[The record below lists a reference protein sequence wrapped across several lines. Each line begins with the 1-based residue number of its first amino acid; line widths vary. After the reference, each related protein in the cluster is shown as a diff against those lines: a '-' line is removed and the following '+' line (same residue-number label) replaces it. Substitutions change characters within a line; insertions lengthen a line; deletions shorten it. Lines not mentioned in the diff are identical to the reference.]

1 MEHSSGLIQSTPPTD
16 FWDFHTHQRGSF
28 ALYSCDLLREEVP
41 SKADCPYLSVG
52 LHPWS
57 LPRDVSSPTVE
68 IALDQLNKLAR
79 EGRIVA
85 VGEVGW
91 DAHSPAA
98 MDYQQ
103 QLVEAQWQIAE
114 ENRLPMVLHVVKRWQ
129 ELEYFIRRSH
139 PTIPLIVHGFRGK
152 APLAQRLLQL
162 GVWLSFGQYYNRES
176 LCEAWKAGRLLLET
190 DDSSLSIEA
199 IYRAVA
205 EDLGIDLSLLRDR
218 LTGVAHQLFRVEKL
232 S

>member
-1 MEHSSGLIQSTPPTD
+1 MD

-28 ALYSCDLLREEVP
+28 ALCSCDLLREEVP
-41 SKADCPYLSVG
+41 LIADCPYLSVG

-57 LPRDVSSPTVE
+57 LPKEVSSPTVE
-68 IALDQLNKLAR
+68 VALDQLNKLAQ

-85 VGEVGW
+85 VGEAGW
-91 DAHSPAA
+91 DAHSLAA

-114 ENRLPMVLHVVKRWQ
+114 ENRLPMILHVVKRWQ
-129 ELEYFIRRSH
+129 ELEYFIHRSR
-139 PTIPLIVHGFRGK
+139 PTVPLIVHGFRGK
-152 APLAQRLLQL
+152 APLAQRLLHL
-162 GVWLSFGQYYNRES
+162 GVWLSLGRYYNRES

-190 DDSSLSIEA
+190 DDSFLPIAS

-218 LTGVAHQLFRVEKL
+218 LTGIAHQLFRVEKL
-232 S
+232 P

>member
-1 MEHSSGLIQSTPPTD
+1 MD
-16 FWDFHTHQRGSF
+16 FWDFHSHQRGRF
-28 ALYSCDLLREEVP
+28 ALCSCDLLREEVP
-41 SKADCPYLSVG
+41 PIADCPYLSVG

-57 LPRDVSSPTVE
+57 LPLEVSSPTVE
-68 IALDQLNKLAR
+68 MALEQLNKLAR

-85 VGEVGW
+85 VGEAGW

-162 GVWLSFGQYYNRES
+162 GVWLSFGRYYNRES
-176 LCEAWKAGRLLLET
+176 LYEAWKAGRLLLET

-218 LTGVAHQLFRVEKL
+218 LTGIAHQIFRVGSL

>member
-1 MEHSSGLIQSTPPTD
+1 MD

-28 ALYSCDLLREEVP
+28 ALCSCDLLREEVP
-41 SKADCPYLSVG
+41 LIADCPYLSVG

-57 LPRDVSSPTVE
+57 LPKEVSSPTVE
-68 IALDQLNKLAR
+68 VALDQLNKLAQ

-85 VGEVGW
+85 VGEAGW
-91 DAHSPAA
+91 DAHSSAA

-129 ELEYFIRRSH
+129 ELECFIRRSH
-139 PTIPLIVHGFRGK
+139 PTVPLIVHGFRGK

-190 DDSSLSIEA
+190 DDSSLPIASI
-199 IYRAVA
+199 YQAVA

-218 LTGVAHQLFRVEKL
+218 LTGIAHQLFRVEKL

>member
-1 MEHSSGLIQSTPPTD
+1 MEYSSGLTRPNSSMD
-16 FWDFHTHQRGSF
+16 FWDFHSHQRGRF
-28 ALYSCDLLREEVP
+28 ALCSCDLLREEVP
-41 SKADCPYLSVG
+41 PIADCPYLSVG

-57 LPRDVSSPTVE
+57 LPREVSSPTVE
-68 IALDQLNKLAR
+68 MALEQLNKLAQ

-85 VGEVGW
+85 VGEAGW
-91 DAHSPAA
+91 DAHSSAA

-114 ENRLPMVLHVVKRWQ
+114 ENRLPMILHVVKRWQ

-162 GVWLSFGQYYNRES
+162 GVWLSFGRYYNRES
-176 LCEAWKAGRLLLET
+176 LYEAWKAGRLLLET
-190 DDSSLSIEA
+190 DDSSLPITSI
-199 IYRAVA
+199 YQAVA
-205 EDLGIDLSLLRDR
+205 EDLEIDLSLLRDR
-218 LTGVAHQLFRVEKL
+218 LTGIAHQLFRAGSL

>member
-1 MEHSSGLIQSTPPTD
+1 MEHSSGLIQSTPPMD

-28 ALYSCDLLREEVP
+28 SLCSCDLLREEVP
-41 SKADCPYLSVG
+41 PIADCPYLSVG
-52 LHPWS
+52 LHPWF
-57 LPRDVSSPTVE
+57 LPKEVSSPTVE
-68 IALDQLNKLAR
+68 VALEQLNKLAR

-162 GVWLSFGQYYNRES
+162 GVWLSFGRYYHKES
-176 LCEAWKAGRLLLET
+176 LCKAWEAGRLLLET

-199 IYRAVA
+199 IYQAVA
-205 EDLGIDLSLLRDR
+205 EDLGIDLSLLCDR
-218 LTGVAHQLFRVEKL
+218 LTGIAHQLFRVGSL

>member
-1 MEHSSGLIQSTPPTD
+1 MD

-28 ALYSCDLLREEVP
+28 ALCSCDLLREEVP
-41 SKADCPYLSVG
+41 LIADCPYLSVG

-57 LPRDVSSPTVE
+57 LPREVSSPTVE
-68 IALDQLNKLAR
+68 VALDQLNKLAQ

-85 VGEVGW
+85 VGEAGW
-91 DAHSPAA
+91 DAHSLAA

-114 ENRLPMVLHVVKRWQ
+114 ENRLPMILHVVKRWQ
-129 ELEYFIRRSH
+129 ELEYFIHRSR

-152 APLAQRLLQL
+152 APLAQRLLHL
-162 GVWLSFGQYYNRES
+162 GVWLSLGRYYNRES

-190 DDSSLSIEA
+190 DDSSLPIASI
-199 IYRAVA
+199 YQAVA

-218 LTGVAHQLFRVEKL
+218 LTGIAHQLFRVENL

>member
-1 MEHSSGLIQSTPPTD
+1 MD
-16 FWDFHTHQRGSF
+16 FWDFHSHQRGRF
-28 ALYSCDLLREEVP
+28 ALCSCDLLREEVP
-41 SKADCPYLSVG
+41 PIADCPYLSVG

-57 LPRDVSSPTVE
+57 LPLEVSSPTVE
-68 IALDQLNKLAR
+68 MALEQLNKLAR

-85 VGEVGW
+85 VGEAGW

-162 GVWLSFGQYYNRES
+162 GVWLSFGRYYNRES
-176 LCEAWKAGRLLLET
+176 LYEAWKAGRLLLET

-218 LTGVAHQLFRVEKL
+218 LTGVAHQIFRVGSL

>member
-1 MEHSSGLIQSTPPTD
+1 MD

-28 ALYSCDLLREEVP
+28 ALCSCDLLREEVP
-41 SKADCPYLSVG
+41 PIADCPYLSVG

-57 LPRDVSSPTVE
+57 LPKEVSSPTVE
-68 IALDQLNKLAR
+68 VALDQLNKLAQ

-85 VGEVGW
+85 VGEAGW
-91 DAHSPAA
+91 DALSSAA

-129 ELEYFIRRSH
+129 ELEYFIRRSR
-139 PTIPLIVHGFRGK
+139 PTVPLIVHGFRGK
-152 APLAQRLLQL
+152 APLAQRLLHL
-162 GVWLSFGQYYNRES
+162 GVWLSLGRYYNRES

-190 DDSSLSIEA
+190 DDSSLPIASI
-199 IYRAVA
+199 YQAVA

-218 LTGVAHQLFRVEKL
+218 LTGIAHQLFRVENL

>member
-1 MEHSSGLIQSTPPTD
+1 MD
-16 FWDFHTHQRGSF
+16 FWDFHSHQRRRFS
-28 ALYSCDLLREEVP
+28 LCSCDLLREEVP

-57 LPRDVSSPTVE
+57 LPREVSSPTVK

-85 VGEVGW
+85 VGEAGW

-103 QLVEAQWQIAE
+103 QLVEVQWQIAE

-129 ELEYFIRRSH
+129 ELEFFIRRSH
-139 PTIPLIVHGFRGK
+139 PTVPLIVHGFRGK
-152 APLAQRLLQL
+152 APLAQRLLHL
-162 GVWLSFGQYYNRES
+162 GVWLSLGRYYNRES

-190 DDSSLSIEA
+190 DDSCLPIAS

-218 LTGVAHQLFRVEKL
+218 LTGIAHQLFRVGSL

>member
-1 MEHSSGLIQSTPPTD
+1 MD

-28 ALYSCDLLREEVP
+28 ALCSCDLLREEVP
-41 SKADCPYLSVG
+41 LIADCPYLSVG

-57 LPRDVSSPTVE
+57 LPKEVSSPTVE
-68 IALDQLNKLAR
+68 VALDQLNKLAQ

-85 VGEVGW
+85 VGEAGW
-91 DAHSPAA
+91 DAHSSAA

-129 ELEYFIRRSH
+129 ELECFIRRSH
-139 PTIPLIVHGFRGK
+139 PTVPLIVHGFRGK
-152 APLAQRLLQL
+152 APLEQRLLQL

-190 DDSSLSIEA
+190 DDSSLPIASI
-199 IYRAVA
+199 YQAVA

-218 LTGVAHQLFRVEKL
+218 LTGIAHQLFRVEKL

>member
-1 MEHSSGLIQSTPPTD
+1 MEHSSGLIQSTPPMD
-16 FWDFHTHQRGSF
+16 FWDFHTHQGGRF
-28 ALYSCDLLREEVP
+28 ALCSCDLLREEVP

-57 LPRDVSSPTVE
+57 LPKEVSSPTVE
-68 IALDQLNKLAR
+68 TALGQLNKLAR

-85 VGEVGW
+85 VGEAGW
-91 DAHSPAA
+91 DALSPAA

-114 ENRLPMVLHVVKRWQ
+114 ENRLPMILHVVKRWQ
-129 ELEYFIRRSH
+129 ELEYFIHRSR
-139 PTIPLIVHGFRGK
+139 PTVPLIVHGFRGK

-176 LCEAWKAGRLLLET
+176 LCEAWKEGRLLLET
-190 DDSSLSIEA
+190 DDSSLPIASI
-199 IYRAVA
+199 YQAVA
-205 EDLGIDLSLLRDR
+205 EDLEIDLSLLCDR
-218 LTGVAHQLFRVEKL
+218 LTGVAHQLFRAGSL

>member
-1 MEHSSGLIQSTPPTD
+1 MD

-28 ALYSCDLLREEVP
+28 ALCSCDLLREEVP
-41 SKADCPYLSVG
+41 LIADCPYLSVG

-57 LPRDVSSPTVE
+57 LPKEVSSPTVE
-68 IALDQLNKLAR
+68 VALDQLNKLAQ

-85 VGEVGW
+85 VGEAGW
-91 DAHSPAA
+91 DAHSLAA

-114 ENRLPMVLHVVKRWQ
+114 ENRLPMILHVVKRWQ
-129 ELEYFIRRSH
+129 ELEYFIRRSR
-139 PTIPLIVHGFRGK
+139 PTVPLIVHGFRGK
-152 APLAQRLLQL
+152 APLAQRLLHL
-162 GVWLSFGQYYNRES
+162 GVWLSLGRYYNRES

-190 DDSSLSIEA
+190 DDSFLPIASI
-199 IYRAVA
+199 YQAVS

-218 LTGVAHQLFRVEKL
+218 LTGIAHQLFRVENL

>member
-1 MEHSSGLIQSTPPTD
+1 MD

-28 ALYSCDLLREEVP
+28 ALCSCDLLREEVP
-41 SKADCPYLSVG
+41 PIADCPYLSVG

-57 LPRDVSSPTVE
+57 LPKEVSSPTVE
-68 IALDQLNKLAR
+68 VALDQLNKLAQ

-85 VGEVGW
+85 VGEAGW
-91 DAHSPAA
+91 DAHSLAA

-114 ENRLPMVLHVVKRWQ
+114 ENRLPMILHVVKRWQ
-129 ELEYFIRRSH
+129 ELEYFIHRSR
-139 PTIPLIVHGFRGK
+139 PTVPLIVHGFRGK

-176 LCEAWKAGRLLLET
+176 LCEAWKVGRLLLET
-190 DDSSLSIEA
+190 DDSSLPIASI
-199 IYRAVA
+199 YQAVA
-205 EDLGIDLSLLRDR
+205 EDLGIDLSLLCDR
-218 LTGVAHQLFRVEKL
+218 LTGIAHQLFRVENL

>member
-1 MEHSSGLIQSTPPTD
+1 MD

-28 ALYSCDLLREEVP
+28 ALCSCDLLREEVP
-41 SKADCPYLSVG
+41 PIADCPYLSVG

-57 LPRDVSSPTVE
+57 LPKEVSSPPVE
-68 IALDQLNKLAR
+68 VALDQLNKLAQ

-85 VGEVGW
+85 VGEAGW

-114 ENRLPMVLHVVKRWQ
+114 ENRLPMILHVVKRWQ
-129 ELEYFIRRSH
+129 ELEYFIHRSR
-139 PTIPLIVHGFRGK
+139 PTVPLIVHGFRGK

-176 LCEAWKAGRLLLET
+176 LCEAWKVGRLLLET
-190 DDSSLSIEA
+190 DDSSLPIASI
-199 IYRAVA
+199 YQAVA

-218 LTGVAHQLFRVEKL
+218 LTGIAHQLFRVENL

>member
-1 MEHSSGLIQSTPPTD
+1 MD
-16 FWDFHTHQRGSF
+16 FLDFHTHQRGSF
-28 ALYSCDLLREEVP
+28 SLCSCDLLREEVP
-41 SKADCPYLSVG
+41 PIADCPYLSVG
-52 LHPWS
+52 LLPWF
-57 LPRDVSSPTVE
+57 LPKEVSSPTVE
-68 IALDQLNKLAR
+68 VALDQLNKLAQ

-85 VGEVGW
+85 VGEAGW
-91 DAHSPAA
+91 DAHSLAA

-129 ELEYFIRRSH
+129 ELEYFIHRSR
-139 PTIPLIVHGFRGK
+139 PTVPLIVHGFRGK

-176 LCEAWKAGRLLLET
+176 LCEAWKVGRLLLET
-190 DDSSLSIEA
+190 DDSSLPIASI
-199 IYRAVA
+199 YQAVA

-218 LTGVAHQLFRVEKL
+218 LTGIAHQLFRVEKL

>member
-1 MEHSSGLIQSTPPTD
+1 MD
-16 FWDFHTHQRGSF
+16 FRDFHSHQRGRF
-28 ALYSCDLLREEVP
+28 ALCSCDLLREEVP

-57 LPRDVSSPTVE
+57 LPREVSSPTVK

-85 VGEVGW
+85 VGEAGW
-91 DAHSPAA
+91 DAHSLAA

-114 ENRLPMVLHVVKRWQ
+114 EYRLPMVLHVVKRWQ

-152 APLAQRLLQL
+152 APLAQQLLQR
-162 GVWLSFGQYYNRES
+162 GVWLSFGRYYNRES
-176 LCEAWKAGRLLLET
+176 LYEAWKAGRLLLET
-190 DDSSLSIEA
+190 DDSSLPIET

-205 EDLGIDLSLLRDR
+205 EDLGVDLSVLCDR
-218 LTGVAHQLFRVEKL
+218 LTGVAHQLVRAENL

>member
-1 MEHSSGLIQSTPPTD
+1 MEHSSALIQPKSSMD
-16 FWDFHTHQRGSF
+16 FWDFHSHQRRRFS
-28 ALYSCDLLREEVP
+28 LCSCDLLREEVP

-57 LPRDVSSPTVE
+57 LPREVSSPTVK

-85 VGEVGW
+85 VGEAGW
-91 DAHSPAA
+91 DAHSLAA

-139 PTIPLIVHGFRGK
+139 PTVPLIVHGFRGK
-152 APLAQRLLQL
+152 ALLAQRLLQL
-162 GVWLSFGQYYNRES
+162 GVWLSFGRYYNRES

-190 DDSSLSIEA
+190 DDSSLPIASI
-199 IYRAVA
+199 YQAVA

-218 LTGVAHQLFRVEKL
+218 LSGIAHQLFRAGSL

>member
-1 MEHSSGLIQSTPPTD
+1 MELSSALIQSNSSMD
-16 FWDFHTHQRGSF
+16 FWDFHSHQRRRF
-28 ALYSCDLLREEVP
+28 ALCSCDLLREEVP

-57 LPRDVSSPTVE
+57 LPKAVSSPPVE
-68 IALDQLNKLAR
+68 VALDQLNKLAQ

-85 VGEVGW
+85 VGEAGW
-91 DAHSPAA
+91 DAHSSAA

-114 ENRLPMVLHVVKRWQ
+114 ENRLPMILHVVKRWQ
-129 ELEYFIRRSH
+129 ELEYFIRRSR
-139 PTIPLIVHGFRGK
+139 PTVPLIVHGFRGK
-152 APLAQRLLQL
+152 APLAQRLLHL
-162 GVWLSFGQYYNRES
+162 GVWLSLGRYYNRES

-190 DDSSLSIEA
+190 DDSSLPIASI
-199 IYRAVA
+199 YQAVA

-218 LTGVAHQLFRVEKL
+218 LTGIAHQLFRVEKL
-232 S
+232 P

>member
-1 MEHSSGLIQSTPPTD
+1 MD

-28 ALYSCDLLREEVP
+28 SLCSCDLLREEVP
-41 SKADCPYLSVG
+41 PIADCPYLSVG

-57 LPRDVSSPTVE
+57 LPKEVSSPIVE
-68 IALDQLNKLAR
+68 VALDQLNKLAQ

-85 VGEVGW
+85 VGEAGW
-91 DAHSPAA
+91 DAHSLAA

-129 ELEYFIRRSH
+129 ELEYFIRRSR
-139 PTIPLIVHGFRGK
+139 PTVPLIVHGFRGK
-152 APLAQRLLQL
+152 APLAQRLLHL
-162 GVWLSFGQYYNRES
+162 GVWLSLGRYYNRES
-176 LCEAWKAGRLLLET
+176 LCEAWKAERLLLET
-190 DDSSLSIEA
+190 DDSSLPIASI
-199 IYRAVA
+199 YQAVA

-218 LTGVAHQLFRVEKL
+218 LTGIAHQLFRVEKL

>member
-1 MEHSSGLIQSTPPTD
+1 MD
-16 FWDFHTHQRGSF
+16 FWDFHSHQRRRF
-28 ALYSCDLLREEVP
+28 ALCSCDLLREEVP

-57 LPRDVSSPTVE
+57 LPKDVSSPPVE
-68 IALDQLNKLAR
+68 VALDQLNKLAQ

-85 VGEVGW
+85 VGEAGW
-91 DAHSPAA
+91 DAHSSAA

-114 ENRLPMVLHVVKRWQ
+114 ENRLPMILHVVKRWQ
-129 ELEYFIRRSH
+129 ELEYFIRRSR
-139 PTIPLIVHGFRGK
+139 PTVPLIVHGFRGK
-152 APLAQRLLQL
+152 APLAQRLLHL
-162 GVWLSFGQYYNRES
+162 GVWLSLGRYYNRES

-190 DDSSLSIEA
+190 DDSFLPIASI
-199 IYRAVA
+199 YQAVA

-218 LTGVAHQLFRVEKL
+218 LTGIAHQLFRVEKL
-232 S
+232 P

>member
-1 MEHSSGLIQSTPPTD
+1 MD
-16 FWDFHTHQRGSF
+16 FWDFHSHQRRRF
-28 ALYSCDLLREEVP
+28 ALCSCDLLREEVP
-41 SKADCPYLSVG
+41 SKADCPHLSVG

-57 LPRDVSSPTVE
+57 LPEDVSSPSVK

-91 DAHSPAA
+91 DAHSPASV
-98 MDYQQ
+98 DYQQ

-129 ELEYFIRRSH
+129 ELECFIRRSR
-139 PTIPLIVHGFRGK
+139 PTVPLIVHGFRGK
-152 APLAQRLLQL
+152 APLAQRLLHL
-162 GVWLSFGQYYNRES
+162 GVWLSFGRYYNRES

-190 DDSSLSIEA
+190 DDSSLPIASI
-199 IYRAVA
+199 YQAVA
-205 EDLGIDLSLLRDR
+205 EDLEIDLSLLRDR
-218 LTGVAHQLFRVEKL
+218 LTGIAHQLFRVEKL
-232 S
+232 P

>member
-1 MEHSSGLIQSTPPTD
+1 MD

-28 ALYSCDLLREEVP
+28 ALCSCDLLREEVP
-41 SKADCPYLSVG
+41 LIADCPYLSVG

-57 LPRDVSSPTVE
+57 LPKEVSSPTVE
-68 IALDQLNKLAR
+68 VALDQLNKLAQ

-85 VGEVGW
+85 VGEAGW
-91 DAHSPAA
+91 DAHSLAA

-129 ELEYFIRRSH
+129 ELEYFIHRSR
-139 PTIPLIVHGFRGK
+139 PTVPLIVHGFRGK
-152 APLAQRLLQL
+152 APLAQRLLHL
-162 GVWLSFGQYYNRES
+162 GVWLSLGRYYNRES

-190 DDSSLSIEA
+190 DDSFLPIAS

-218 LTGVAHQLFRVEKL
+218 LTGIAHQLFRVEKL
-232 S
+232 P

>member
-1 MEHSSGLIQSTPPTD
+1 MD

-28 ALYSCDLLREEVP
+28 SLCSCDLLREEVP
-41 SKADCPYLSVG
+41 PIADCPYLSVG
-52 LHPWS
+52 LHPWF
-57 LPRDVSSPTVE
+57 LPKEVSSPPVE
-68 IALDQLNKLAR
+68 VALDQLNKLAR

-85 VGEVGW
+85 VGEAGW

-129 ELEYFIRRSH
+129 ELEYFIRRSC
-139 PTIPLIVHGFRGK
+139 PTVPLIVHGFRGK

-162 GVWLSFGQYYNRES
+162 GVWLSFGRYYNRES
-176 LCEAWKAGRLLLET
+176 LYEAWKAGRLLLET
-190 DDSSLSIEA
+190 DDSSLPIAS

-205 EDLGIDLSLLRDR
+205 EDLGIDLSLLCDR
-218 LTGVAHQLFRVEKL
+218 LTGVAHQIFRVGSL

>member
-1 MEHSSGLIQSTPPTD
+1 MD

-28 ALYSCDLLREEVP
+28 ALCSCDLLREEVP
-41 SKADCPYLSVG
+41 LIADCPYLSVG

-57 LPRDVSSPTVE
+57 LPKEVSSPTVE
-68 IALDQLNKLAR
+68 VALDQLNKLAQ

-85 VGEVGW
+85 VGEAGW
-91 DAHSPAA
+91 DALSSAA

-129 ELEYFIRRSH
+129 ELEYFIHRSR
-139 PTIPLIVHGFRGK
+139 PTVPLIVHGFRGK
-152 APLAQRLLQL
+152 APLAQRLLHL
-162 GVWLSFGQYYNRES
+162 GVWLSLGRYYNRES

-190 DDSSLSIEA
+190 DDSFLPIASI
-199 IYRAVA
+199 YQAVA
-205 EDLGIDLSLLRDR
+205 EDLEIDLSLLRDR
-218 LTGVAHQLFRVEKL
+218 LTGIAHQLFRVEKL
-232 S
+232 P

>member
-1 MEHSSGLIQSTPPTD
+1 MD

-28 ALYSCDLLREEVP
+28 ALCSCDLLREEVP
-41 SKADCPYLSVG
+41 PIADCPYLSVG

-57 LPRDVSSPTVE
+57 LPREVSSPPVE
-68 IALDQLNKLAR
+68 VALDQLNKLAQ

-85 VGEVGW
+85 VGEAGW
-91 DAHSPAA
+91 DAHSLAA

-114 ENRLPMVLHVVKRWQ
+114 ENRLPMILHVVKRWQ
-129 ELEYFIRRSH
+129 ELEYFIRRSR
-139 PTIPLIVHGFRGK
+139 PTVPLIVHGFRGK
-152 APLAQRLLQL
+152 APLAQRLLHL
-162 GVWLSFGQYYNRES
+162 GVWLSLGRYYNRES

-190 DDSSLSIEA
+190 DDSSLPIASI
-199 IYRAVA
+199 YQAVA

-218 LTGVAHQLFRVEKL
+218 LTGIAHQLFRVENL

>member
-1 MEHSSGLIQSTPPTD
+1 MD

-28 ALYSCDLLREEVP
+28 ALCSCDLLREEVP
-41 SKADCPYLSVG
+41 PIADCPYLSVG

-57 LPRDVSSPTVE
+57 LPKEVSSPTVE
-68 IALDQLNKLAR
+68 VALDQLNKLAQ

-85 VGEVGW
+85 VGEAGW
-91 DAHSPAA
+91 DALSSAA

-114 ENRLPMVLHVVKRWQ
+114 ENRLPMILHVVKRWQ
-129 ELEYFIRRSH
+129 ELEYFIRRSR
-139 PTIPLIVHGFRGK
+139 PTVPLIVHGFRGK
-152 APLAQRLLQL
+152 VPLAQRLLHL
-162 GVWLSFGQYYNRES
+162 GVWLSLGRYYNRES

-190 DDSSLSIEA
+190 DDSSLPIASI
-199 IYRAVA
+199 YQAVA

-218 LTGVAHQLFRVEKL
+218 LTGIAYQLFRVENL

>member
-28 ALYSCDLLREEVP
+28 SLCSCDLLREEVP
-41 SKADCPYLSVG
+41 PIVDCPYLSVG

-57 LPRDVSSPTVE
+57 LPEDVSSPSVK

-85 VGEVGW
+85 VGEAGW
-91 DAHSPAA
+91 DALSPAA

-129 ELEYFIRRSH
+129 ELEYFIRRSR
-139 PTIPLIVHGFRGK
+139 PTVPLIVHGFRGK

-162 GVWLSFGQYYNRES
+162 GVWLSFGRDYNRES
-176 LCEAWKAGRLLLET
+176 LYEAWKAGRLLLET
-190 DDSSLSIEA
+190 DDSSLSIA
-199 IYRAVA
+199 SIYRAVA
-205 EDLGIDLSLLRDR
+205 EDLEIDLSLLRDR
-218 LTGVAHQLFRVEKL
+218 LTGIAHQLFRVEKL

>member
-1 MEHSSGLIQSTPPTD
+1 MELSSALIQSNSSMD
-16 FWDFHTHQRGSF
+16 FWDFHSHQRGRF
-28 ALYSCDLLREEVP
+28 ALCSCDLLREEVP
-41 SKADCPYLSVG
+41 PIADCPYLSVG

-57 LPRDVSSPTVE
+57 LPLEVSSPTVE
-68 IALDQLNKLAR
+68 MALEQLNKLAR

-85 VGEVGW
+85 VGEAGW

-162 GVWLSFGQYYNRES
+162 GVWLSFGRYYNRES
-176 LCEAWKAGRLLLET
+176 LYEAWKAGRLLLET

-218 LTGVAHQLFRVEKL
+218 LTGVAHQLFRVENL
-232 S
+232 F

>member
-1 MEHSSGLIQSTPPTD
+1 MD
-16 FWDFHTHQRGSF
+16 FWDFHSHQRRRFS
-28 ALYSCDLLREEVP
+28 LCSCDLLREEVP

-57 LPRDVSSPTVE
+57 LPREVSSPTVK

-85 VGEVGW
+85 VGEAGW
-91 DAHSPAA
+91 DAHSLAA

-139 PTIPLIVHGFRGK
+139 PTVPLIVHGFRGK
-152 APLAQRLLQL
+152 ALLAQRLLQL
-162 GVWLSFGQYYNRES
+162 GVWLSFGRYYNRES

-190 DDSSLSIEA
+190 DDSSLPIASI
-199 IYRAVA
+199 YQAVA

-218 LTGVAHQLFRVEKL
+218 LSGVAHQLFRAGSL

>member
-1 MEHSSGLIQSTPPTD
+1 MD
-16 FWDFHTHQRGSF
+16 FWDFHSHQRRRF
-28 ALYSCDLLREEVP
+28 ALCSCDLLREEVP
-41 SKADCPYLSVG
+41 PIADCPYLSVG

-57 LPRDVSSPTVE
+57 LPKEVSSPTVE
-68 IALDQLNKLAR
+68 VALDQLNKLAQ

-85 VGEVGW
+85 VGEAGW

-129 ELEYFIRRSH
+129 ELEYFIHRSR
-139 PTIPLIVHGFRGK
+139 PTVPLIVHGFRGK
-152 APLAQRLLQL
+152 APLAQRLLHL
-162 GVWLSFGQYYNRES
+162 GVWLSFGCYYNRES

-190 DDSSLSIEA
+190 DDSSLPIASI
-199 IYRAVA
+199 YQAVA
-205 EDLGIDLSLLRDR
+205 EDLGIDLSLLCDR
-218 LTGVAHQLFRVEKL
+218 LTGIAHQLFRVEKL

>member
-1 MEHSSGLIQSTPPTD
+1 MEYSSGLTRPNSSMD
-16 FWDFHTHQRGSF
+16 FWDFHSHQRGGG
-28 ALYSCDLLREEVP
+28 ALCSCDLLREEVP

-57 LPRDVSSPTVE
+57 LPEGVSSPSVK
-68 IALDQLNKLAR
+68 IALEQLNKLAR

-85 VGEVGW
+85 VGEAGW

-103 QLVEAQWQIAE
+103 QLVEVQWQIAE

-129 ELEYFIRRSH
+129 ELEFFIRRSH
-139 PTIPLIVHGFRGK
+139 PTVPLIVHGFRGK
-152 APLAQRLLQL
+152 APLAQRLLHL
-162 GVWLSFGQYYNRES
+162 GVWLSLGRYYNRES

-190 DDSSLSIEA
+190 DDSCLPIAS

-218 LTGVAHQLFRVEKL
+218 LTGIAHQLFRVGSL

>member
-1 MEHSSGLIQSTPPTD
+1 MELSSALIQSNSSVD
-16 FWDFHTHQRGSF
+16 FWDFHSHQRGCF
-28 ALYSCDLLREEVP
+28 ALCSCDLLREEVP
-41 SKADCPYLSVG
+41 SKADCPHLSVG

-57 LPRDVSSPTVE
+57 LPREVSSPTVE
-68 IALDQLNKLAR
+68 IALEQLNKLAR

-85 VGEVGW
+85 VGEAGW
-91 DAHSPAA
+91 DVHSLAA

-139 PTIPLIVHGFRGK
+139 PTVPLIVHGFRGK

-162 GVWLSFGQYYNRES
+162 GVWLSFGRYYNRES

-190 DDSSLSIEA
+190 DDSSLPIASI
-199 IYRAVA
+199 YQAVA
-205 EDLGIDLSLLRDR
+205 EDLEIDLSLLCDR
-218 LTGVAHQLFRVEKL
+218 LTGIAHQLFRVENL

>member
-1 MEHSSGLIQSTPPTD
+1 MELSSALIQSNSSMD
-16 FWDFHTHQRGSF
+16 FWDFHSHQRRRF
-28 ALYSCDLLREEVP
+28 ALCSCDLLREEVP

-57 LPRDVSSPTVE
+57 LPKDVSSPPVE
-68 IALDQLNKLAR
+68 VALDQLNKLAQ

-85 VGEVGW
+85 VGEAGW
-91 DAHSPAA
+91 DAHSSAA

-129 ELEYFIRRSH
+129 ELEYFIRRSR
-139 PTIPLIVHGFRGK
+139 PTVPLIVHGFRGK
-152 APLAQRLLQL
+152 APLAQRLLHL
-162 GVWLSFGQYYNRES
+162 GVWLSLGRYYNRES

-190 DDSSLSIEA
+190 DDSSLPIASI
-199 IYRAVA
+199 YQAVA

-218 LTGVAHQLFRVEKL
+218 LTGIAHQLFRVENL
-232 S
+232 F

>member
-1 MEHSSGLIQSTPPTD
+1 MD

-28 ALYSCDLLREEVP
+28 ALCSCDLLREEVP
-41 SKADCPYLSVG
+41 LIADCPYLSVG

-57 LPRDVSSPTVE
+57 LPKEVSSPTVE
-68 IALDQLNKLAR
+68 VALDQLNKLAQ

-85 VGEVGW
+85 VGEAGW
-91 DAHSPAA
+91 DAHSLAA

-114 ENRLPMVLHVVKRWQ
+114 ENRLPMILHVVKRWQ
-129 ELEYFIRRSH
+129 ELEYFIHRSR
-139 PTIPLIVHGFRGK
+139 PTVPLIVHGFRGK

-176 LCEAWKAGRLLLET
+176 LCEAWKVGRLLLET
-190 DDSSLSIEA
+190 DDSSLPIASI
-199 IYRAVA
+199 YQAVS

-218 LTGVAHQLFRVEKL
+218 LTGIAHQLFRVENL

>member
-28 ALYSCDLLREEVP
+28 SLCSCDLLREEAP

-57 LPRDVSSPTVE
+57 LPKEVSSPTVK

-85 VGEVGW
+85 VGEAGW
-91 DAHSPAA
+91 DALSPAA

-129 ELEYFIRRSH
+129 ELEYFIRRSR
-139 PTIPLIVHGFRGK
+139 PTVPLIVHGFRGK

-162 GVWLSFGQYYNRES
+162 GVWLSFGRDYNRES
-176 LCEAWKAGRLLLET
+176 LYEAWKAGRLLLET
-190 DDSSLSIEA
+190 DDSSLSIA
-199 IYRAVA
+199 SIYRAVA
-205 EDLGIDLSLLRDR
+205 EDLEIDLSLLRDR
-218 LTGVAHQLFRVEKL
+218 LTGIAHQLFRVEKL

>member
-1 MEHSSGLIQSTPPTD
+1 MD

-28 ALYSCDLLREEVP
+28 ALCSCDLLREEVP
-41 SKADCPYLSVG
+41 LIADCPYLSVG

-57 LPRDVSSPTVE
+57 LPKEVSSPTVE
-68 IALDQLNKLAR
+68 VALDQLNKLAQ

-85 VGEVGW
+85 VGEAGW
-91 DAHSPAA
+91 DAHSSAA

-129 ELEYFIRRSH
+129 ELECFIRRSH
-139 PTIPLIVHGFRGK
+139 PTVPLIVHGFRGK

-190 DDSSLSIEA
+190 DDSSLPIASI
-199 IYRAVA
+199 YQAVA

-218 LTGVAHQLFRVEKL
+218 LTGIAYQLFRVEKL